1 MRPLNDRERR
11 LIRFG
16 GIGLAAYLVLF
27 FGIQSWRYA
36 ERKRSDYQ
44 RLVAEAGA
52 IGSRLAVYDDKVE
65 ATRKQMEL
73 FRFDPLKLSRTT
85 LVAQASAAIQQSA
98 MQGGIMVG
106 PVRELPSRGNGRELA
121 TMQIEAQGPPPSLLK
136 FLQGLGSL
144 GFPLVVDTLQITA
157 PPMGNGPV
165 KANLTLMI
173 LDFEKWQIG
182 EGRPDA

>member
-1 MRPLNDRERR
+1 
-11 LIRFG
+11 
-16 GIGLAAYLVLF
+16 
-27 FGIQSWRYA
+27 
-36 ERKRSDYQ
+36 
-44 RLVAEAGA
+44 
-52 IGSRLAVYDDKVE
+52 
-65 ATRKQMEL
+65 
-73 FRFDPLKLSRTT
+73 
-85 LVAQASAAIQQSA
+85 
-98 MQGGIMVG
+98 MVG

-173 LDFEKWQIG
+173 LDFEKWQMG